1 MKTFYKVLANTLIAA
16 ITNNFVWFALTYWVY
31 LETNSVLAT
40 SIVGGI
46 YLVATAL
53 SGFWFGAIVDHN
65 KKKSAMLISS
75 LVSLLVFL
83 IGFVAYTALNPT
95 GVFADVAN
103 PWLWGFVVLLF
114 SGVIVG
120 NIRTIAVPTTVTL
133 LVPEQDRD
141 RANGLTGTVIGIAFS
156 ITSFASGIVLAYGGM
171 RWVLLLSIV
180 LTALA
185 ILHLLF
191 IDIPEQKIVKTEGQ
205 SKGIDIKGTIAVV
218 AVIPG
223 LFGLIFFNM
232 FNNFLGGVFMSL
244 MDAYGLSL
252 VSVQVWGVLWGVL
265 SFAFIFGGML
275 VAKRGV
281 GANPVRTLFT
291 MNLVLWAISMF
302 FAIQPWIWL
311 LALSMFVYLALI
323 PIIEASEQT
332 IVQKVVPYE
341 RQGRVFGFAQSVEQA
356 ASPLTAF
363 LIGPIAQFIFI
374 PLMTTGAGVNLIGDW
389 FGVGQGRGIALVF
402 ILTGFIGLLI
412 TVLAMRSQSYRLLS
426 AKYQEGQRGVT
437 Q

>member
-1 MKTFYKVLANTLIAA
+1 MKTFYKVLANTLVAA
-16 ITNNFVWFALTYWVY
+16 VTNNFVWFALTYWVY

-53 SGFWFGAIVDHN
+53 CGFWFGAIVDHN

-83 IGFVAYTALNPT
+83 IGFVAYAALNPT

-114 SGVIVG
+114 TGVIVG

-133 LVPEQDRD
+133 LVSEQDRD

-171 RWVLLLSIV
+171 HWVLLLSIV
-180 LTALA
+180 LTAVA

-191 IDIPEQKIVKTEGQ
+191 IDIPEQKIIHTEGQ

-323 PIIEASEQT
+323 PVIEASEQT

-402 ILTGFIGLLI
+402 ILTGFIGLLV
-412 TVLAMRSQSYRLLS
+412 TVLAMRSKSYRLLS
-426 AKYQEGQRGVT
+426 AKYQDG
-437 Q
+437 